1 MDTAKLKA
9 ELILQGKTVSWLA
22 KQLGYSTANMYS
34 KISGRTSTTIDDAKK
49 IISALNLNGEKANDF
64 NPRAREGR
72 DRKIATFC
80 AVKLNVCVNYSIK
93 KNKKRS

>member
-34 KISGRTSTTIDDAKK
+34 KISGRTSTTIDDAKM
-49 IISALNLNGEKANDF
+49 IISALNLNGEKAKEIFFADKVADTQQ
-64 NPRAREGR
+64 R
-72 DRKIATFC
+72 
-80 AVKLNVCVNYSIK
+80 
-93 KNKKRS
+93 